1 MSKKIKNNVGKMID
15 ARTAVGREI
24 AALDGLNFAELKG
37 KFKEL
42 YGFDCSQTNVRNLRR
57 RLTYRIQEI
66 YFGGL
71 SSSDATYL
79 DEIAKIDPLSNLE
92 AIPPKKLTKTP
103 GTRFTRVWKGIMHE
117 VIVTD
122 EGGLEYGGKRYRSL
136 TAIANKITGSH
147 WNGKVFFGVR

>member
-1 MSKKIKNNVGKMID
+1 MID

-24 AALDGLNFAELKG
+24 AALHGLNFAALKG

-71 SSSDATYL
+71 SLDDATYL

-92 AIPPKKLTKTP
+92 AISPKKLTKTP

-117 VIVTD
+117 AIVTD
-122 EGGLEYGGKRYRSL
+122 EGGLEYDGKRYRSL

-147 WNGKVFFGVR
+147 WNGKVFFGVK

>member
-117 VIVTD
+117 V
-122 EGGLEYGGKRYRSL
+122 
-136 TAIANKITGSH
+136 
-147 WNGKVFFGVR
+147 